1 MSDPIQSRRSGSRSR
16 SQSRSPARSRSPSC
30 SSESGTESGSQTT
43 ASASPSPSRSGA
55 REGAAGAASDGEPRS
70 IERLAC
76 LTVAGHDGS
85 LERIGDLAPDDPV
98 AAAESVVATDRIT
111 ECFVLTTCNRV
122 EVYVGGRSP
131 SDLPNAL
138 EAARRT
144 LSLPADAAVG
154 RIHTG
159 LDAVGHLS
167 RLAAGL
173 ESPILGEDEIIGQ
186 LRRALEAADEA
197 GLVDGVVGRAAE
209 CGLRAGR
216 ACRAETGIADGRL
229 DYGTAARDLLAGS
242 VDAPERI
249 AVVGAGEV
257 IRAAV
262 DAIRERWPGV
272 RIDAANR
279 TVERARDLAT
289 GDGVAVG
296 LECIDEIVAPADAV
310 VAATGA
316 DEPVVGT
323 DALADGE
330 ATPTAVVDLGNPAD
344 VDPALAERPAI
355 EYWSLA
361 DVQRLASDRTSRRR
375 AVPEAEALIDEHL
388 IRFVRRERENRAEE
402 TLRALH
408 EHAAAVREAELER
421 ARNRLRDGEADPER
435 ILEEFATSFA
445 GRLFGPPTDR
455 LREAAREDDP
465 ELLRAARELF
475 ELSIADES
483 DADD

>member
-1 MSDPIQSRRSGSRSR
+1 MSDPIQSPRSGPHSRSSSHSRSR
-16 SQSRSPARSRSPSC
+16 SRPHPRTQSRSS
-30 SSESGTESGSQTT
+30 SSENGTAAASSTS
-43 ASASPSPSRSGA
+43 ASASPTNA
-55 REGAAGAASDGEPRS
+55 NEGTASDAEPRS

-76 LTVAGHDGS
+76 LTVAGDDGS
-85 LERIGDLAPDDPV
+85 LERIGDLAPEDPV

-111 ECFVLTTCNRV
+111 ECFVLATCNRV

-131 SDLPNAL
+131 SDLPAAL

-144 LSLPADAAVG
+144 LSLPADAESG
-154 RIHTG
+154 RIYTG
-159 LDAVGHLS
+159 LDAVEHLS

-186 LRRALEAADEA
+186 LRRALEAADEE

-216 ACRAETGIADGRL
+216 TCRAETGIADGRL

-262 DAIRERWPGV
+262 EAIRDRWPAV

-279 TVERARDLAT
+279 TVERARELAT
-289 GDGVAVG
+289 EAGVAVG
-296 LECIDEIVAPADAV
+296 LERVDEIVVPADAV
-310 VAATGA
+310 VTATGA

-323 DALADGE
+323 DALATDGE

-344 VDPALAERPAI
+344 VDRALAERTAI
-355 EYWSLA
+355 EYWSLE

-375 AVPEAEALIDEHL
+375 AVPDAEALIDEHL
-388 IRFVRRERENRAEE
+388 VRFVRRERENRAEE

-421 ARNRLRDGEADPER
+421 ARNRLRDGEADPEQV
-435 ILEEFATSFA
+435 LEEFATSFA